1 MSHEKNIMAFLDLH
15 EKLPGSIAIV
25 GEGPMYKQAKKNFA
39 SEKFKFLGWQTG
51 ENLTS
56 AYRTADVFV
65 FPSRTD
71 TFGQVVIEAMA
82 SGVPVAAFP
91 VTGPIDL
98 VVEGTGAVD
107 DSLLAAC
114 KKAHAEKN
122 VARCV
127 AHAKTFSWTRM
138 TDEFLAAHDLE

>member
-1 MSHEKNIMAFLDLH
+1 MHAQAVEK
-15 EKLPGSIAIV
+15 
-25 GEGPMYKQAKKNFA
+25 YA
-39 SEKFKFLGWQTG
+39 SDKFKFLGWRSG
-51 ENLTS
+51 EDLTA

-71 TFGQVVIEAMA
+71 TFGQVIIEAMA

-107 DSLLAAC
+107 ADLLTAC
-114 KKAHAEKN
+114 KKARAEKN
-122 VARCV
+122 ADKCV
-127 AHAKTFSWTRM
+127 AHAKTFSWNRM
-138 TDEFLAAHDLE
+138 ADEFLAAHDLE